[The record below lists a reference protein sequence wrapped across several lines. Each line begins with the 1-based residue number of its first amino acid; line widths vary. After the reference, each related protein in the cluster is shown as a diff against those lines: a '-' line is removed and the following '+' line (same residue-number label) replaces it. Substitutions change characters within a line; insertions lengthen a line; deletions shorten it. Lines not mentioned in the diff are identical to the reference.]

1 MLVLLAGCLEA
12 PIEPDPAQ
20 CETNEQCASGEFCDE
35 GLCWG
40 DPPPGPFAAVLT
52 PPFERADL
60 VVTHM
65 AELDIDQDGN
75 IPDLVFAETVAI
87 TGRVVI
93 DCPDALEGGD
103 CDPTRS
109 VAAHIWVRRRSDIAG
124 APDYTRTVDAAGGVE
139 AGDTAFSLLLPRL
152 PDGAEPYQISVIPD
166 DTSIEGELPPAAIAP
181 PIRFALAGDSD
192 QPDVDWTLGAPEDHK
207 WVTGRIVDAAARGI
221 EGMQVFT
228 LGQWTADGPAER
240 SSTIA
245 TTDAEGNFTLRVPL
259 AMIDTYEL
267 VARPTAGMVSP
278 TLHAAELYIAD
289 PGADQYVDIGEL
301 RMPSYPEPTTFVLPL
316 LGTGSNGDEIAA
328 AGAEVTMT
336 TILDDGEGV
345 TAVYTA
351 TGASDVDGKVEL
363 QLIGGGSNNRL
374 YLVQVRSDPMSE
386 NASIA
391 GQMVSV
397 GPGSAGTAYLGGLL
411 LPRRVAVSGTLVDDA
426 GQPVANAEIL
436 ARPAA
441 NFIWTLDL
449 AAQDFLT
456 NLQPPSTTSND
467 HGDFLLWLD
476 PDVIGNQASY
486 DLQITPPPGTAAPPW
501 TKEQVEV
508 APFNPL
514 EEDPN
519 RLDEIVLPRATHAR
533 GTVVTSEG
541 EAIAGATVWV
551 LRLRTDS
558 TLCNNAI
565 RPLGD
570 VCIPPAIPQGLW
582 VSKDDGQVWIALPD
596 EP

>member
-1 MLVLLAGCLEA
+1 MLVLLAGCLEP
-12 PIEPDPAQ
+12 PIEEPPAQ
-20 CETNEQCASGEFCDE
+20 CESSDQCAGGEFCDQ

-52 PPFERADL
+52 PPAERADL
-60 VVTHM
+60 VVTHL
-65 AELDIDQDGN
+65 AELSIEQDGH
-75 IPDLVFAETVAI
+75 IPDLVFAETI
-87 TGRVVI
+87 EIRGRVVI
-93 DCPDALEGGD
+93 DCPDALEGDD
-103 CDPTRS
+103 CDPSRS
-109 VAAHIWVRRRSDIAG
+109 VAAHIWVRRSSDIAG
-124 APDYTRTVDAAGGVE
+124 GPPYTRTVAAAAGAA
-139 AGDTAFSLLLPRL
+139 AGDTAFTLRLPRL
-152 PDGAEPYQISVIPD
+152 PDGAEPYEISVIPD
-166 DTSIEGELPPAAIAP
+166 DTSVEGELPPAAIAP
-181 PIRFALAGDSD
+181 PIRFALSGDQD
-192 QPDVDWTLGAPEDHK
+192 QLDVDWTLGAPEDHK

-221 EGMQVFT
+221 EGMQVFA
-228 LGQWTADGPAER
+228 LGRWTAEGPAER

-245 TTDAEGNFTLRVPL
+245 ATDVEGAFTLRMPL

-267 VARPTAGMVSP
+267 IARPAAGMVSP
-278 TLHAAELYIAD
+278 TLHAAELYIED
-289 PGADQYVDIGEL
+289 PGADQYVDIGAL

-316 LGTGSNGDEIAA
+316 LGTASGGEQIAV
-328 AGAEVTMT
+328 AGAEVSMT

-351 TGASDVDGKVEL
+351 TGASDVDGKAEL
-363 QLIGGGSNNRL
+363 QLIGGGSNNRV

-426 GQPVANAEIL
+426 GQPVAGAEIL
-436 ARPAA
+436 AHPAA

-449 AAQDFLT
+449 AAQDFLAD
-456 NLQPPSTTSND
+456 LQPPATTSND

-476 PDVIGNQASY
+476 PEVIGNQARY
-486 DLQITPPPGTAAPPW
+486 DLRITPPPGTAAPPW
-501 TKEQVEV
+501 TKEEVEV
-508 APFNPL
+508 EVVNIL
-514 EEDPN
+514 EDDPN
-519 RLDEIVLPRATHAR
+519 RLGEIVLPRATHAR
-533 GTVVTSEG
+533 GTVVTSDG
-541 EAIAGATVWV
+541 EAIAGATLWV